1 MSNQSIQEKEAWALK
16 VMELEE
22 GCNISAGNKT
32 ISDMLE
38 MLRLQ
43 KAASSPE
50 SAIES
55 AIETAKQSGTKS
67 SRPRA
72 VKPALS
78 K

>member
-1 MSNQSIQEKEAWALK
+1 MTKQQEQEAWALK
-16 VMELEE
+16 VMELEN
-22 GCNISAGNKT
+22 GCVISAGNKT

-43 KAASSPE
+43 
-50 SAIES
+50 
-55 AIETAKQSGTKS
+55 QGTRNAEPTTQNVPKS
-67 SRPRA
+67 SRPRT

>member
-1 MSNQSIQEKEAWALK
+1 MTKQQEQEAWALK
-16 VMELEE
+16 VMELEN
-22 GCNISAGNKT
+22 GCVISAGNKT

-43 KAASSPE
+43 QAARNAEP
-50 SAIES
+50 
-55 AIETAKQSGTKS
+55 TTQSVPKS

-78 K
+78 Q

>member
-1 MSNQSIQEKEAWALK
+1 MSNKSIQEKEAWALK

-43 KAASSPE
+43 KAASSAE
-50 SAIES
+50 TAIES
-55 AIETAKQSGTKS
+55 AKQSSTKS
-67 SRPRA
+67 SRPRT